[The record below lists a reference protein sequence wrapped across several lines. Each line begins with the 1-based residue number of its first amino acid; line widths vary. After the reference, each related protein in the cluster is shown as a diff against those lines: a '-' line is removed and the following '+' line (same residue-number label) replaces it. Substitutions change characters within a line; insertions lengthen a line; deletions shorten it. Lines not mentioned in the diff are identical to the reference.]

1 VNHALSMGLFQCVGG
16 LDAVLQYVFRERY
29 PRARRCARVSPS
41 RYSMTRKSR
50 PASTFLI
57 ARVRS
62 SLHFLHGLLVGVVN
76 SVWITSVHI
85 IFFNQYIANHAKE
98 AAMMKSMPLPDS
110 PRLMMALVGPVIGV
124 VSGLVLGVFGF
135 VAGKFV
141 KSGPKVIA

>member
-1 VNHALSMGLFQCVGG
+1 MLPESKNGQTMDWNLVFQLSLFGLAMGIATVFVIPSNIEPWIWLVIFCV
-16 LDAVLQYVFRERY
+16 
-29 PRARRCARVSPS
+29 CA
-41 RYSMTRKSR
+41 
-50 PASTFLI
+50 FLI

-76 SVWITSVHI
+76 GVWITSAHI
-85 IFFNQYIANHAKE
+85 IFFNRYIANHAKE
-98 AAMMKSMPLPDS
+98 AAMMKSTPLPDS

-141 KSGPKVIA
+141 KPRL

>member
-1 VNHALSMGLFQCVGG
+1 MDWKLAYKLSLFGLAMGIATAF
-16 LDAVLQYVFRERY
+16 
-29 PRARRCARVSPS
+29 VSPS
-41 RYSMTRKSR
+41 NIE
-50 PASTFLI
+50 PWFWLVIFWLCAFLI

-76 SVWITSVHI
+76 SVWITSARI

-110 PRLMMALVGPVIGV
+110 SRLMMALVGPVIGV

-135 VAGKFV
+135 VAGKLV
-141 KSGPKVIA
+141 KPGLRVIA